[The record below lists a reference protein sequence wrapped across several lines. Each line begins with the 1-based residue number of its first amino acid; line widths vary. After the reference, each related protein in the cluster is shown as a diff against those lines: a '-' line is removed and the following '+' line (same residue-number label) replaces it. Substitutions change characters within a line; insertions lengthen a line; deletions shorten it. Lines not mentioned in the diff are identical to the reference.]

1 MFRPKHFLLGND
13 ARKLWLPATFFMFV
27 EVFLLRICF
36 LSWLVG
42 LSFYLLSASSLSACA
57 IAGKNE
63 RLFTHCLLNASIN
76 KPVGPAAAFLLNDKL
91 RRNAQPGIANLPA
104 AGRSLQ
110 RFWAPVISYSHSI
123 NDGNPNGPLIL
134 GDMVFQGKAD
144 RVKKAGVLIG
154 AGAGM
159 RDRYFPHAG
168 AYFDYGVNAHY
179 AHSPQHKIGMASLSA
194 EACFVKSL
202 GNWRYVDLCTR
213 ADRIQKDLSDTRIKQ
228 HEIRVSKLWNGQFA
242 HSFQLTAG
250 VALRNTDQSAQ
261 TQISIEMDML
271 FPTDRVWS
279 LRVIRGERVPNQ
291 LVLAQTV
298 SISFVQLLKQKPI
311 SVDFADSDYSG
322 GRLLGHNR
330 DDSTLSALLSYP
342 LSRQVRVSF
351 GYQFINSTIDYFDL
365 KTPLFALKFQAL
377 QF

>member
-1 MFRPKHFLLGND
+1 MSRAKHFLVGSD
-13 ARKLWLPATFFMFV
+13 ARKLWLLATFLMFV

-42 LSFYLLSASSLSACA
+42 LSFYSSSASGLSACA

-63 RLFTHCLLNASIN
+63 RLLTHCLLHASIN
-76 KPVGPAAAFLLNDKL
+76 KPVEPATAFLLNNKL
-91 RRNAQPGIANLPA
+91 RRNAQPGIANLPV

-110 RFWAPVISYSHSI
+110 RFWAPVISYSHNI
-123 NDGNPNGPLIL
+123 NDGNPNRPLIL

-179 AHSPQHKIGMASLSA
+179 AHSPQHKIGIASLSA
-194 EACFVKSL
+194 DACLVKSL
-202 GNWRYVDLCTR
+202 RNWRYVDLCTR
-213 ADRIQKDLSDTRIKQ
+213 VDRVQKDLSDTRIKQ
-228 HEIRVSKLWNGQFA
+228 HEIRVSQLWNRQFT
-242 HSFQLTAG
+242 HSYQLTAG
-250 VALRNTDQSAQ
+250 MALRNTDQSDQ
-261 TQISIEMDML
+261 TQISVEMDML
-271 FPTDRVWS
+271 FPTNRVCRLS
-279 LRVIRGERVPNQ
+279 VIRGERVPNQ
-291 LVLAQTV
+291 LVLTQTV
-298 SISFVQLLKQKPI
+298 SISFVQLIKQNPI
-311 SVDFADSDYSG
+311 ALDLAYSEYSG

-330 DDSTLSALLSYP
+330 DDRMLSALLSYP
-342 LSRQVRVSF
+342 LSRQVRLSF
-351 GYQFINSTIDYFDL
+351 GYQFTNSTIDYFDL

>member
-1 MFRPKHFLLGND
+1 MSRAKHFLVGSD
-13 ARKLWLPATFFMFV
+13 ARKLWLLATFFMFV

-42 LSFYLLSASSLSACA
+42 LSFYLSSASGLSACA

-63 RLFTHCLLNASIN
+63 RLLTHCLLHASIN
-76 KPVGPAAAFLLNDKL
+76 KPVEPAIAFLLNNKL
-91 RRNAQPGIANLPA
+91 RRNAQPGIANLPV

-110 RFWAPVISYSHSI
+110 RFWAPVISYSHNI

-179 AHSPQHKIGMASLSA
+179 AHSPQHKIGIASLSA
-194 EACFVKSL
+194 DACLVKSL
-202 GNWRYVDLCTR
+202 RNWRYVDLCTR
-213 ADRIQKDLSDTRIKQ
+213 VDRVQKDLSDTRIKQ
-228 HEIRVSKLWNGQFA
+228 HEIRVSQLWNRQFT
-242 HSFQLTAG
+242 HSYQFTAG
-250 VALRNTDQSAQ
+250 MALRSTDQSDQ
-261 TQISIEMDML
+261 TQISVEMDML
-271 FPTDRVWS
+271 FPTNRVWS

-291 LVLAQTV
+291 LVLTQTV
-298 SISFVQLLKQKPI
+298 SISFVQLIKQNPI
-311 SVDFADSDYSG
+311 ALDLAYSEYSG

-330 DDSTLSALLSYP
+330 DDRMLSALLSYP
-342 LSRQVRVSF
+342 LSRQVRLSF